1 MKTPTDRGPMYR
13 LLGPLLAPLMF
24 LALLAPAA
32 AEPLEQIVAV
42 VNDEV
47 VLKSELERE
56 LRTVRQQLQQRNIR
70 PPSREVLE
78 EQVLDRLITQRLQL
92 QMAQRT
98 RIRVDD
104 VTLNRALQDIA
115 SRNNLSLEQFRD
127 VLERDGIEYAAFR
140 EDIRDEITISRLQQR
155 QVQQQVQVT
164 EEEVA
169 NHLDNLRAR
178 GALDEEYRLRHILVA
193 VPEAASPDEVA
204 EAREK
209 ATSLRRQLMEEG
221 ADFARLA
228 ASESDGQN
236 ALEGGDLGWRRGGR
250 LPDAFTDALRDLE
263 TGAVSRVVR
272 SPSGFHLLRLED
284 RRATGGETE
293 VQTRARHILLTGENA
308 RSRLQRLRRRIQ
320 DGADFAE
327 LAREHSEDPGSA
339 ENGGDLGWVGSGALV
354 SAFEEAMQALN
365 PGEMSEPVETR
376 FGWHLIRVEDRRR
389 QAAGLESRRNEARQ
403 LIRQR
408 KSEETVDRWLRRLRA
423 EAYIERRLGE

>member
-1 MKTPTDRGPMYR
+1 MYR

>member
-1 MKTPTDRGPMYR
+1 MNR
-13 LLGPLLAPLMF
+13 LLAPLLAPLMV
-24 LALLAPAA
+24 LALLAPPAA
-32 AEPLEQIVAV
+32 AETLEQIVAV

-47 VLKSELERE
+47 VLASELERE
-56 LRTVRQQLQQRNIR
+56 MRTVRQQLQQRNIR

-164 EEEVA
+164 DEEIE

-178 GALDEEYRLRHILVA
+178 GALDEEYHLGHILVA

-204 EAREK
+204 QAREK
-209 ATSLRRQLMEEG
+209 ATALRRQLVEEG

-250 LPDAFTDALRDLE
+250 LPDAFNDALRDLE
-263 TGAVSRVVR
+263 TGQVSAVVR
-272 SPSGFHLLRLED
+272 SPSGFHLLKLEE
-284 RRATGGETE
+284 RRTTGGETE
-293 VQTRARHILLTGENA
+293 VQTRARHILLTGEDA
-308 RSRLQRLRRRIQ
+308 RQRLERLRQRLLN
-320 DGADFAE
+320 GADFAD
-327 LAREHSEDPGSA
+327 LASEHSEDPGSA

-354 SAFEEAMQALN
+354 PAFEEAMQGLN
-365 PGEMSEPVETR
+365 PGEVSEPVETR
-376 FGWHLIRVEDRRR
+376 FGWHLIRVEDRRQ

-408 KSEETVDRWLRRLRA
+408 KSEEVIDRWLRRLRA

>member
-1 MKTPTDRGPMYR
+1 MNR
-13 LLGPLLAPLMF
+13 LLAPLLAPLMV
-24 LALLAPAA
+24 LALLAPPAA
-32 AEPLEQIVAV
+32 AETLEQIVAV

-47 VLKSELERE
+47 VLASELGRE
-56 LRTVRQQLQQRNIR
+56 MRTVRQQLQQRNIR
-70 PPSREVLE
+70 APSREVLE

-92 QMAQRT
+92 QMAERT

-164 EEEVA
+164 EEEVE

-204 EAREK
+204 QARQK
-209 ATSLRRQLMEEG
+209 ASSLRRQLVEEG
-221 ADFARLA
+221 VDFARLA

-263 TGAVSRVVR
+263 TGGVSEVVR

-284 RRATGGETE
+284 RRTTGGETE
-293 VQTRARHILLTGENA
+293 VQTRARHILITGENA
-308 RSRLQRLRRRIQ
+308 RSRLQRLRRRLE

-339 ENGGDLGWVGSGALV
+339 ERGGDLGWVGSGALV
-354 SAFEEAMQALN
+354 SEFENVMDGLN
-365 PGEMSEPVETR
+365 PGQVSQPFETQ
-376 FGWHLIRVEDRRR
+376 FGWHIVRVEDRRR

-408 KSEETVDRWLRRLRA
+408 KSEETIDRWLRQLRA

>member
-1 MKTPTDRGPMYR
+1 MKR
-13 LLGPLLAPLMF
+13 LLAPLLAPLMV
-24 LALLAPAA
+24 LALLAPPAA
-32 AEPLEQIVAV
+32 AETLEQIIAV

-47 VLKSELERE
+47 VLASELERE
-56 LRTVRQQLQQRNIR
+56 LRTVRQQLRQRNIDL
-70 PPSREVLE
+70 PSREVLE

-92 QMAQRT
+92 QMAERT

-115 SRNNLSLEQFRD
+115 SRNDLTLEQFRD

-164 EEEVA
+164 EEEVE

-204 EAREK
+204 QAREK
-209 ATSLRRQLMEEG
+209 AASLRRQLVEEG
-221 ADFARLA
+221 AEFARLA

-250 LPDAFTDALRDLE
+250 LPDAFTDALRNLE
-263 TGAVSRVVR
+263 TGGISEVVR
-272 SPSGFHLLRLED
+272 SPSGFHLLRLEE
-284 RRATGGETE
+284 RRTTGGETE

-308 RSRLQRLRRRIQ
+308 RSRLQRLRRRLE

-327 LAREHSEDPGSA
+327 LAREYSEDPGSA
-339 ENGGDLGWVGSGALV
+339 ERGGDLGWVGSGALV
-354 SAFEEAMQALN
+354 PAFEEAMQALN
-365 PGEMSEPVETR
+365 PGEMSQPVETR
-376 FGWHLIRVEDRRR
+376 FGWHLIQVEDRRR

-408 KSEETVDRWLRRLRA
+408 KSEETIDRWLRQLRA

>member
-1 MKTPTDRGPMYR
+1 MNR
-13 LLGPLLAPLMF
+13 LLAPLLAPLMV
-24 LALLAPAA
+24 LALLAPPAA
-32 AEPLEQIVAV
+32 AETLEQIVAV

-47 VLKSELERE
+47 VLASELGRE
-56 LRTVRQQLQQRNIR
+56 MRTVRQQLQQRNIR
-70 PPSREVLE
+70 APSREVLE

-92 QMAQRT
+92 QMAERT

-164 EEEVA
+164 EEEVE

-204 EAREK
+204 QARQK
-209 ATSLRRQLMEEG
+209 AGSLRRQLVEEG
-221 ADFARLA
+221 VDFARLA

-263 TGAVSRVVR
+263 TGGVSEVVR

-284 RRATGGETE
+284 RRTTGGETE
-293 VQTRARHILLTGENA
+293 VQTRARHILITGENA
-308 RSRLQRLRRRIQ
+308 RSRLQRLRRRLE

-339 ENGGDLGWVGSGALV
+339 ERGGDLGWVGSGALV
-354 SAFEEAMQALN
+354 SEFENVMDGLN
-365 PGEMSEPVETR
+365 PGQVSQPFETQ
-376 FGWHLIRVEDRRR
+376 FGWHIVRVEDRRR

-408 KSEETVDRWLRRLRA
+408 KSEETIDRWLRQLRA

>member
-1 MKTPTDRGPMYR
+1 MNR
-13 LLGPLLAPLMF
+13 LLAPLLAPLMA
-24 LALLAPAA
+24 LALLAPPAA
-32 AEPLEQIVAV
+32 AETLEQIVAV

-47 VLKSELERE
+47 VLASELERE
-56 LRTVRQQLQQRNIR
+56 MRTVRQQLQQRNIR
-70 PPSREVLE
+70 APSREVLE

-164 EEEVA
+164 DEEVE

-204 EAREK
+204 QARQK
-209 ATSLRRQLMEEG
+209 AGSLRRQLVEEG

-263 TGAVSRVVR
+263 AGGISEVVR

-284 RRATGGETE
+284 RRTTGGEAE
-293 VQTRARHILLTGENA
+293 VQTRARHILLAGENA
-308 RSRLQRLRRRIQ
+308 RSRLQRLRSRLE

-339 ENGGDLGWVGSGALV
+339 ERGGDLGWVGSGALV
-354 SAFEEAMQALN
+354 SEFENVMDGLN
-365 PGEMSEPVETR
+365 PGQVSQPFETQ
-376 FGWHLIRVEDRRR
+376 FGWHIVRVEDRRQ

-408 KSEETVDRWLRRLRA
+408 KSEETIDRWLRQLRA